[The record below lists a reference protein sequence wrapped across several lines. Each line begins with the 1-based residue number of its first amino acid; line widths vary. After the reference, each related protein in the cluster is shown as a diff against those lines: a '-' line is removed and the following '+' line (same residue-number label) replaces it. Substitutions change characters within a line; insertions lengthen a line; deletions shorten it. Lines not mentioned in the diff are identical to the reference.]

1 MINLQ
6 IILIFYIVIVG
17 LCLLLKKK
25 SFIFVLY
32 RINFKLDDYVREYFK
47 C

>member
-17 LCLLLKKK
+17 LCLLLKK

>member
-6 IILIFYIVIVG
+6 IILIFYIVIE
-17 LCLLLKKK
+17 K